1 MIELGQPGNPG
12 WERTEEMKYLKQC
25 CIIFGIT
32 MAGELLNALL
42 PLPVPAGVYGLFLLL
57 AGLCAGIVKLEQ
69 VEEAGSFLLDIMP
82 VMFIPVTVG
91 LIENYDL
98 IKAVAIPLVV
108 ISAASTVIVMAVTG
122 KASEFLVS
130 LTGKEKKQDE

>member
-1 MIELGQPGNPG
+1 MIELGQPGNSG
-12 WERTEEMKYLKQC
+12 WERMEKMKYLKQC

-69 VEEAGSFLLDIMP
+69 VEEAGGFLLDIMP

-98 IKAVAIPLVV
+98 IKAVAVPLVV